1 MGGIDVENSLEMETD
16 TSYTLNFLIYI
27 QNIYLNQNRNEDDL
41 RFPYLSTKMVFKEDF
56 EIRYKELWNE
66 VFQKIFSN
74 DNDLKIFYEDK
85 DLFYQKLFENST
97 DNLKSFNEV
106 YKAFQVWWGSF
117 AGRFSMERS
126 IDEIGHTLYVDLTNW
141 LLQRGKTPLKRLHI
155 SLIYDECV
163 LANIPVSS
171 YLAVIPI
178 RDFLIN
184 YKELVPRI
192 QECFY

>member
-1 MGGIDVENSLEMETD
+1 MGGIDVESLLEMETD
-16 TSYTLNFLIYI
+16 TSFTLNFLIYI

-41 RFPYLSTKMVFKEDF
+41 RFPYLSTTMVFKENF
-56 EIRYKELWNE
+56 EIKYKELWNE
-66 VFQKIFSN
+66 VSQKIFSS

-126 IDEIGHTLYVDLTNW
+126 IGETGHTLYVDLTNW
-141 LLQRGKTPLKRLHI
+141 LMQRGKTPQKRLHI

-163 LANIPVSS
+163 LADIPVSS
-171 YLAVIPI
+171 YLAVSTI
-178 RDFLIN
+178 RDFFIN
-184 YKELVPRI
+184 YKELVSRI
-192 QECFY
+192 RECFY